1 MIISASLIRPFL
13 LRCFGLLAEAFERE
27 REVLFNSK
35 WYSLQKS
42 SAIQYISVTLLT
54 SFMRIVILLY
64 DWLSTVNIQK
74 TILFLGFY
82 WNFFEEKE
90 ELLIPNWG
98 NKGVGWRNK
107 AVSWQPYCFFKRN
120 KDIFGYAL
128 LHLFFFSKN
137 EKNFLWSFSAIRLWE
152 GGLMCTD

>member
-13 LRCFGLLAEAFERE
+13 LRCFGLSVEGYERE

-35 WYSLQKS
+35 LYSLQKS
-42 SAIQYISVTLLT
+42 SAIQWVSVTLLT

-64 DWLSTVNIQK
+64 DWLSTVDIQK

-90 ELLIPNWG
+90 VLLIPNWG
-98 NKGVGWRNK
+98 IIIEASFGFLIAFENTIRMSADSLIASAHRLIVVKLYYKECELLWIGTLSYV
-107 AVSWQPYCFFKRN
+107 FFC
-120 KDIFGYAL
+120 
-128 LHLFFFSKN
+128 
-137 EKNFLWSFSAIRLWE
+137 W
-152 GGLMCTD
+152 